1 MQENDTKSA
10 RKEMEMEI
18 GLLALVIGTVF
29 CGVGFAGIGIVQPP
43 EPEKKAV
50 RYPYPK
56 EL

>member
-1 MQENDTKSA
+1 MQKNDTLSA
-10 RKEMEMEI
+10 RKEKEMEI
-18 GLLALVIGTVF
+18 GLLALVVGAVF
-29 CGVGFAGIGIVQPP
+29 CGVGLAGIGIVQPP

>member
-1 MQENDTKSA
+1 
-10 RKEMEMEI
+10 MEMEI